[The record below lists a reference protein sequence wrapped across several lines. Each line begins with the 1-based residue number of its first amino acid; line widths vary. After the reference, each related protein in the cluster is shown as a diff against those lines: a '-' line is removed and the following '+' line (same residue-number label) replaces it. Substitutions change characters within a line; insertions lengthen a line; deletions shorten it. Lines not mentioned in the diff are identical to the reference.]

1 LQSESF
7 IFLQECSHNYP
18 SPNNKGLQADQ
29 AQISDVSLLKAVGL
43 GDESALASLYDRY
56 RLILFGL
63 LTRILNSRAEAE
75 DVLQEVFLQVWR
87 RAGDFD
93 ERRGRPF
100 TWLVTL
106 ARSRAIDR
114 LRLLAS
120 RERVVTAAAQE
131 VREEASDAVKDTL
144 HAEQRETVKR
154 ALAKLTEE
162 QRQVLLLAYL
172 DGMTQSEIAAKL
184 NSPLGTIKTRMRSG
198 MIKLREL
205 LGEEMKFKH

>member
-1 LQSESF
+1 M
-7 IFLQECSHNYP
+7 
-18 SPNNKGLQADQ
+18 QAEQ
-29 AQISDVSLLKAVGL
+29 AQIPDVSLLKAVAR

-56 RLILFGL
+56 SLILFGL

-106 ARSRAIDR
+106 ARSRGIDR

-131 VREEASDAVKDTL
+131 VREETSDAVKDTL
-144 HAEQRETVKR
+144 QAEQREIIKR

-172 DGMTQSEIAAKL
+172 DGMTQSEIASKL

-205 LGEEMKFKH
+205 LGEEMKFKQQNR

>member
-1 LQSESF
+1 
-7 IFLQECSHNYP
+7 
-18 SPNNKGLQADQ
+18 LQAEQ

-120 RERVVTAAAQE
+120 RERVVTAAAKE
-131 VREEASDAVKDTL
+131 VREETSDAVEDTL